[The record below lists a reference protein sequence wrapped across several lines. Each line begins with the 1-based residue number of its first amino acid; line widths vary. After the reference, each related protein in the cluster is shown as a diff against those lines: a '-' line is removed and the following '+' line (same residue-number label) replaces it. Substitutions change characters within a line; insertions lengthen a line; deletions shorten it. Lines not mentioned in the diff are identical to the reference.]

1 MSTEMSEDVI
11 RLREELSEQYRSL
24 QDLKR
29 IRSKYGFD
37 ISRPATNFKEAVQ
50 WLYLAFSC
58 YQRTKWCSNEFRT
71 YFNILRYL
79 C

>member
-29 IRSKYGFD
+29 IRTKNMDLILAVLLLTSK
-37 ISRPATNFKEAVQ
+37 K
-50 WLYLAFSC
+50 
-58 YQRTKWCSNEFRT
+58 
-71 YFNILRYL
+71 L
-79 C
+79 CNGYT